1 MADGAP
7 RTHGAL
13 GQGGVTWHWAVR
25 DLLRHRA
32 RTALSLLGVA
42 IATALLFDMV
52 LLSGGIERSFGKL
65 LVSRGFQLR
74 ASPRGTLPFDTEATM
89 DSATQLVTAL
99 QGEPGVAQVGAVL
112 GTSAFA
118 KRAEALVPLVVYGV
132 TPEAQGIYQ
141 LDRGADL
148 SVTDTMGVLVGAPA
162 AAQLHVHLGD
172 TIRLAGRLDPRIAA
186 AATERRVTVRG
197 TVRFV
202 YDTKDQPSVAVALPV
217 AQRLAGAV
225 GDNRTSFLMLRVA
238 DDAAAESI
246 AARLRVK
253 YPAISI
259 NSIADMM
266 AQFRLRLSYF
276 RQLSLILGSIALIV
290 TVLLVGTLLAI
301 AVNERIGEIAALRA
315 IGIARFT
322 ILRQIVL
329 EGLILTVIGGALGV
343 GLGAGTARWLDAI
356 LTSLPGLPAAISFFV
371 ADARQLSVAGVT
383 LLATGLLAGLLPAWR
398 AASTPIAATL
408 RSDAP

>member
-1 MADGAP
+1 M
-7 RTHGAL
+7 
-13 GQGGVTWHWAVR
+13 TWHWAVR
-25 DLLRHRA
+25 DLLRHRT

-52 LLSGGIERSFGKL
+52 LLSGGIERSFGRL

-74 ASPRGTLPFDTEATM
+74 VSPLGTLPFDTEATL
-89 DSATQLVTAL
+89 DSVSHLVDAL
-99 QGEPGVAQVGAVL
+99 RAEPGVAEVGAVL

-118 KRAEALVPLVVYGV
+118 KRAEVLTPLVVYGV

-148 SVTDTMGVLVGAPA
+148 PMGDTTGVLVGAPA
-162 AAQLHVHLGD
+162 AARMHVQIGD
-172 TIRLAGRLDPRIAA
+172 TVRLVGRLDPRVAA
-186 AATERRVTVRG
+186 AATERLVTVRG

-202 YDTKDQPSVAVALPV
+202 YDAKDQPSVAVGLPL
-217 AQRLAGAV
+217 AQRLAGTA
-225 GDNRTSFLMLRVA
+225 GENRASFMMLRVA
-238 DDAAAESI
+238 DDAAADSI
-246 AARLRVK
+246 TTRLRTK
-253 YPAISI
+253 YSTISI
-259 NSIADMM
+259 NSIGDMV
-266 AQFRLRLSYF
+266 AQFRMRLSYF

-322 ILRQIVL
+322 ILRQVLL
-329 EGLILTVIGGALGV
+329 EGLLLTVIGGAFGV
-343 GLGAGTARWLDAI
+343 GLGAATARWLDAI
-356 LTSLPGLPAAISFFV
+356 LTSFPGLPAAISFFV
-371 ADARQLSVAGVT
+371 ADAGLLTSAGIT
-383 LLATGLLAGLLPAWR
+383 LLATGLLAGVFPAWR

>member
-1 MADGAP
+1 M
-7 RTHGAL
+7 
-13 GQGGVTWHWAVR
+13 TWQWAVR
-25 DLLRHRA
+25 DLMRHRT

-52 LLSGGIERSFGKL
+52 LLSGGIERSFGQL
-65 LVSRGFQLR
+65 LLSRGFQLR
-74 ASPRGTLPFDTEATM
+74 VSPRGTLPFDTEATM
-89 DSATQLVTAL
+89 DSVTQLVAAL
-99 QGEPGVAQVGAVL
+99 RREPGVAQVGAVL

-118 KRAEALVPLVVYGV
+118 IRAGRLTPLVVYGV

-148 SVTDTMGVLVGAPA
+148 SATDTAGVLVGAPA
-162 AAQLHVHLGD
+162 AVRLRIGIGD
-172 TIRLAGRLDPRIAA
+172 TIRLAGRLDPRIAT

-202 YDTKDQPSVAVALPV
+202 YDAKDQPSIAVALPL
-217 AQRLAGAV
+217 AQRLTGKD
-225 GDNRTSFLMLRVA
+225 GKNRASFLMVRVA
-238 DDAAAESI
+238 DGVATDSVT
-246 AARLRVK
+246 ARLRISH
-253 YPAISI
+253 PATSI

-315 IGIARFT
+315 IGVSRLT
-322 ILRQIVL
+322 VLRQIVL
-329 EGLILTVIGGALGV
+329 EGMLLTIVGGILGV
-343 GLGAGTARWLDAI
+343 LLGAATAKWLDSI
-356 LTSLPGLPAAISFFV
+356 LTSFPGLPAAISFFV
-371 ADARQLSVAGVT
+371 ADAGQLTFAGIT
-383 LLATGLLAGLLPAWR
+383 LLLTGLLAGVFPAWR